1 MEKNEQIVR
10 IENMVN
16 ALLADKPSFFLV
28 QVKIKPT
35 NNIKVFL
42 DGDNGITIEDCIKVN
57 RKLYAEIEELA
68 MYPDGDFSLEVS
80 SPGVGEPLLLQRQYV
95 KNVSRLLEVKQLDGQ
110 ILTGTLLAAGDDSI
124 TLEVTSGKGKKAETN
139 QLEIPFSQIKEASVQ
154 IKF

>member
-1 MEKNEQIVR
+1 
-10 IENMVN
+10 
-16 ALLADKPSFFLV
+16 
-28 QVKIKPT
+28 
-35 NNIKVFL
+35 
-42 DGDNGITIEDCIKVN
+42 
-57 RKLYAEIEELA
+57 LYAEIEELA

-95 KNVSRLLEVKQLDGQ
+95 KNVSRLLEVKQLDGK
-110 ILTGTLLAAGDDSI
+110 ILIGTLLAAGDDSI